1 MSRPSTSGLRRRP
14 HRTAVLAAATAV
26 TTLTAFGLTG
36 GSAVAAVSP
45 DAAVAGS
52 VPSWATPR
60 NDLGVAAAVTSV
72 EGEIYLP
79 LRNEAGAQALALA
92 VSTPGSSSY
101 GKYLTP
107 QQWIN
112 TYSPTRRDFNDIVKF
127 VKSAGLTVTATPES
141 RQYVVFRG
149 PASAINLAF
158 NTTLH
163 TYSFAGRDLVAP
175 NSTPKVPTS
184 IMAQVK
190 GLTIDQGRLLT
201 HPNTVT
207 PDANTP
213 GVSANQRS
221 ATPPPAPA
229 PCSTYFGQHR
239 VTVPEAYG
247 QTSFPTNICGYVPD
261 QLRSAYGLSKLVNGG
276 TNGAGQTVA
285 IVDAY
290 ASPSIVSDTNL
301 YALKTGSQPLLGSQ
315 YRQIVPKVKDFS
327 DVAACQGTAGWQGE
341 QTLDVQSAHGV
352 APGAKILYVGGF
364 NCGGGLDIALSKILD
379 HKLSNIVSNSYG
391 NTGEAVPSSVLQG
404 EVNQHVQA
412 AVEGIGLYFSSG
424 DNGDEAANLGY
435 TSPDFPA
442 SSPFVTAVGGT
453 SLEIGANSSYLNE
466 TGWGSSLSQIKDN
479 GYVPAVPGNFSSG
492 AGGGVSSQFAQPAYQ
507 KGVVPYGLANSK
519 GGGAARVSPDVAAL
533 ADPYTGFLIGLSPIT
548 NDATQ
553 STGQFIT
560 ETYGGTSLASPIT
573 AAQVAVAQQAT
584 GKTVGFANP
593 ALYAGYKQDRSITR
607 DVKPLNP
614 QGAVVYKSARSGN
627 TYLVSLD
634 KDSSLTTT
642 RGYDDTTG
650 LGSLNVPAIVQALKG

>member
-45 DAAVAGS
+45 EAAVAGS
-52 VPSWATPR
+52 VPSWATPN
-60 NDLGVAAAVTSV
+60 NDQGVAPADISV

-79 LRNEAGAQALALA
+79 LRDEAGAQALALA
-92 VSTPGSSSY
+92 VSAPGSSSY

-127 VKSAGLTVTATPES
+127 VKSEGLTVTATPQS

-149 PASAINLAF
+149 PASVINAAF
-158 NTTLH
+158 GTTLH

-175 NSTPKVPTS
+175 SSTPKVPTS
-184 IMAQVK
+184 IKAAVK
-190 GLTIDQGRLLT
+190 GLTIDQGRFLT
-201 HPNTVT
+201 HPNTVKADPEAGT
-207 PDANTP
+207 ATANARRAAP
-213 GVSANQRS
+213 A
-221 ATPPPAPA
+221 AAPA
-229 PCSTYFGQHR
+229 PCSTYFGQYQ
-239 VTVPEAYG
+239 VKVPKAYG

-261 QLRSAYGLSKLVNGG
+261 QLRSAYGLSKLVNSGV
-276 TNGAGQTVA
+276 NGAGQTVA

-301 YALKTGSQPLLGSQ
+301 YALKTGSQPLTRSTYSQ
-315 YRQIVPKVKDFS
+315 IMPKVSDFS
-327 DVAACQGTAGWQGE
+327 DVAACGGTAGWQGE

-379 HKLSNIVSNSYG
+379 RKLSTIVSNSYG
-391 NTGEAVPSSVLQG
+391 YTGEAVPSSVLQG
-404 EVNQHVQA
+404 EVNQHLQA

-424 DNGDEAANLGY
+424 DNGDEQARLGY
-435 TSPDFPA
+435 KSPDFPA
-442 SSPFVTAVGGT
+442 SSPFVTSVGGT
-453 SLEIGANSSYLNE
+453 SLEVAANGSYITE
-466 TGWGSSLSQIKDN
+466 TGWGSAVDQIKDN
-479 GYVPAVPGNFSSG
+479 AYVSPLPGAFSGG
-492 AGGGVSSQFAQPAYQ
+492 AGGGVSAQFSQPAYQ
-507 KGVVPYGLANSK
+507 AGVVPNRLANSN

-548 NDATQ
+548 DDATQ
-553 STGQFIT
+553 ATGSFIT

-584 GKTVGFANP
+584 GRTAGFANP
-593 ALYAGYKQDRSITR
+593 ALYAGYKANKSITR
-607 DVKPLNP
+607 DVKPLQP
-614 QGAVVYKSARSGN
+614 QGAVVYTSKRSGN
-627 TYLVSLD
+627 TFLISLD
-634 KDSSLTTT
+634 KDSSLRTT
-642 RGYDDTTG
+642 RGYDQTTG
-650 LGSLNVPAIVQALKG
+650 LGSVDVYAIASALRG